1 MHASNLNFIDWE
13 KDFNEKYCFYRYAG
27 GWKEY
32 HRRGN
37 RQDFRI
43 RLIGMPGVG
52 KSTIGVVLA
61 KVLGYQFLDSDLLI
75 QNQEGD
81 ILEHLIEKHGIE
93 GFLQIENQVNRDIN
107 VKKTVISTGGSVCYC
122 DEALKH
128 MSEHGVIVYIKTDYE
143 SLHQRL
149 GDLHQRGVV
158 IRNGSTLLDLYNE
171 RTPLYEKYADV
182 VADVSGCRIEK
193 AIDKIKNLLKA
204 CAKLYEE

>member
-1 MHASNLNFIDWE
+1 MKNIVF
-13 KDFNEKYCFYRYAG
+13 
-27 GWKEY
+27 
-32 HRRGN
+32 
-37 RQDFRI
+37 
-43 RLIGMPGVG
+43 IGMPGAG
-52 KSTIGVVLA
+52 KSTIGVVIA
-61 KVLGYQFLDSDLLI
+61 KIFGYDFVDSDLLI

-93 GFLQIENQVNRDIN
+93 GFLDIN

>member
-1 MHASNLNFIDWE
+1 MKNIVF
-13 KDFNEKYCFYRYAG
+13 
-27 GWKEY
+27 
-32 HRRGN
+32 
-37 RQDFRI
+37 
-43 RLIGMPGVG
+43 IGMPGAG
-52 KSTIGVVLA
+52 KSTIGVVIA
-61 KVLGYQFLDSDLLI
+61 KIFGYDFVDSDLLI

-171 RTPLYEKYADV
+171 RTPLYEKYADIIVNEHHSADV